1 MKRIML
7 AVSWAA
13 MVGGAPAVVAEDDD
27 FPAHRDRFVRDM
39 EDKLNCI
46 RKEKKWE
53 DSESCDEAAERREK
67 ERRLE
72 ELAAQQR
79 RIEEE
84 LKEYR

>member
-13 MVGGAPAVVAEDDD
+13 MVGGGPAVVAEDDD

-39 EDKLNCI
+39 EDKFNCI
-46 RKEKKWE
+46 RKANNWE
-53 DSESCDEAAERREK
+53 DWERCHQAAERREK

-72 ELAAQQR
+72 ELAAEQR